1 MADKS
6 ATNAGGAGAAGG
18 AQPAEYIK
26 LKVVDQDS
34 NVEHFRVKYGTSM
47 DKLMNAYAERTGVQ
61 VTSLHFLFDG
71 RRIKDDHTPRSLE
84 MEGDEIIEVYKGQ
97 IGGSIMDD

>member
-26 LKVVDQDS
+26 LKVVNEDS
-34 NVEHFRVKYGTSM
+34 NEVHFRVKYSTSM
-47 DKLMNAYAERTGVQ
+47 GRLMKAYAERTGVQ
-61 VTSLHFLFDG
+61 VTSLRFLFDG
-71 RRIKDDHTPRSLE
+71 RSVKDHHTPRSLE
-84 MEGDEIIEVYKGQ
+84 MEGDEIIEVYQEQ